1 MELKRLSRP
10 RYWWYDY
17 VRKSV
22 IDSLKRIKVGKY
34 PATLQET
41 LAQTAVKRV
50 LFELETEN
58 RGAERIAFIQLLY
71 GKRTSTLPG
80 IAMQMYISEGTARD
94 WNRDFIYRVAMYM
107 GFL

>member
-1 MELKRLSRP
+1 MSRP

-22 IDSLKRIKVGKY
+22 IDSLKRIKVGTD
-34 PATLQET
+34 PVTLQET

-50 LFELETEN
+50 LFELETEY
-58 RGAERIAFIQLLY
+58 RGHERIEFIHLLY
-71 GKRTSTLPG
+71 GKKANTLPG
-80 IAMQMYISEGTARD
+80 IAMQMFISEGTARD
-94 WNRDFIYRVAMYM
+94 WNRDFIYRVARHM